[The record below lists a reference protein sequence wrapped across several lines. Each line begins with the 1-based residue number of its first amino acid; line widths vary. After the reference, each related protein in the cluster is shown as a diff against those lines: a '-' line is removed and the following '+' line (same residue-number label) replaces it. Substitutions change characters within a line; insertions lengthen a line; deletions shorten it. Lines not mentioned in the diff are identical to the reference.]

1 MSQLF
6 PELVEVLDNA
16 PETRSYQEHWTEM
29 IKNFSD
35 SFSAETYVMKPASYN
50 RSSPVVAALLCNDV
64 ELRYLAKEAGI
75 NMRVFDDIVAQVTA
89 VMTKKAIQ
97 VPAGARISNVL
108 VKLSTTPF

>member
-16 PETRSYQEHWTEM
+16 PETRSYQEHWTVM
-29 IKNFSD
+29 INNLAV
-35 SFSAETYVMKPASYN
+35 SFNAETYKMKPPSYN
-50 RSSPVVAALLCNDV
+50 RISPVVAALLCNDND
-64 ELRYLAKEAGI
+64 LRYLATEAGI
-75 NMRVFDDIVAQVTA
+75 NMRVFDDIVAQVTGI
-89 VMTKKAIQ
+89 MTKKAIQ